1 MLGDE
6 LYPVVIYLGGRIDGC
21 DKVFNQVFLAAQL
34 HTGVHGLA
42 DVNKDFFILAVAIV
56 ILGNQHGHFTTG
68 KVWRTGEERR
78 YEINISSASLNQ
90 ECAFLAGVLV
100 HEMVHEYC
108 AEHGIKDTSNN
119 GVYHNK
125 NFRHIAETHGL
136 EVEHHPKYGWTIT
149 SPGLELLDF
158 VEEQGW
164 QDFQMVES
172 LNLLD
177 VLGTLPKGGNSS
189 AGAETRTKKPSSTR
203 KYICPKCGNSCRA
216 TKVINL
222 ICGDCMEKMVVA
234 E

>member
-1 MLGDE
+1 MKQTIKTSRVAGQLEKMFRALNSRFFDGE
-6 LYPVVIYLGGRIDGC
+6 LPEVVISLKKTAGAY
-21 DKVFNQVFLAAQL
+21 
-34 HTGVHGLA
+34 
-42 DVNKDFFILAVAIV
+42 
-56 ILGNQHGHFTTG
+56 GHFTTG
-68 KVWRTGEERR
+68 KVWKTGEERR

-125 NFRHIAETHGL
+125 NFKHIAETHGL

-172 LNLLD
+172 LNLLMYSERSPRAATA
-177 VLGTLPKGGNSS
+177 VQERKPERKSQAVPANIS
-189 AGAETRTKKPSSTR
+189 APNVATVAEQPRSST
-203 KYICPKCGNSCRA
+203 
-216 TKVINL
+216 
-222 ICGDCMEKMVVA
+222 
-234 E
+234 

>member
-1 MLGDE
+1 MKQTIKTSRVAGQLEKMFRALNSRFFGGE
-6 LYPVVIYLGGRIDGC
+6 LPEVVISLKKTAGAY
-21 DKVFNQVFLAAQL
+21 
-34 HTGVHGLA
+34 
-42 DVNKDFFILAVAIV
+42 
-56 ILGNQHGHFTTG
+56 GHFTTG
-68 KVWRTGEERR
+68 KVWRAGEERR

-125 NFRHIAETHGL
+125 NFKHIAETH
-136 EVEHHPKYGWTIT
+136 
-149 SPGLELLDF
+149 GLELLDF

-177 VLGTLPKGGNSS
+177 VLGTLPKGGNSG

-216 TKVINL
+216 TKTINL

>member
-1 MLGDE
+1 MKQTIKTSRVAGQLEKMFRALNSRFFDGE
-6 LYPVVIYLGGRIDGC
+6 LPEVVISLKKTAGAY
-21 DKVFNQVFLAAQL
+21 
-34 HTGVHGLA
+34 
-42 DVNKDFFILAVAIV
+42 
-56 ILGNQHGHFTTG
+56 GHFTTG
-68 KVWRTGEERR
+68 KVWKTGEERR

-125 NFRHIAETHGL
+125 NFKHIAETHGL

-172 LNLLD
+172 LTCWMYSERSPRAATAVQERKPERKSQAVPANI
-177 VLGTLPKGGNSS
+177 S
-189 AGAETRTKKPSSTR
+189 APNVATVAEQPRSST
-203 KYICPKCGNSCRA
+203 
-216 TKVINL
+216 
-222 ICGDCMEKMVVA
+222 
-234 E
+234 